1 MHTIKSVE
9 ITFDPAK
16 DALNVTKHGV
26 SLVLASDLEWEYLL
40 AKPDQR
46 RDYGELRL
54 LGYAPM
60 GSRVFCV
67 VFTDRGDQRRII
79 SLRKANRREVKRY
92 ASQI

>member
-1 MHTIKSVE
+1 MSQIFYYVGN
-9 ITFDPAK
+9 INP
-16 DALNVTKHGV
+16 L
-26 SLVLASDLEWEYLL
+26 
-40 AKPDQR
+40 
-46 RDYGELRL
+46 GELRL
-54 LGYAPM
+54 IGYAPM